1 MENRRLRNRNYQL
14 DFFKLIFSI
23 FVFVAHTI
31 YITPNTISDSP
42 LFPTLGLVSV
52 FYFFIVSGMMMLNT
66 TTEKSDGGGV
76 WRTS

>member
-1 MENRRLRNRNYQL
+1 MENKILKSRNYQL

-42 LFPTLGLVSV
+42 LYPTLGLVSV

-66 TTEKSDGGGV
+66 RVEKSNGGV
-76 WRTS
+76 RRTS